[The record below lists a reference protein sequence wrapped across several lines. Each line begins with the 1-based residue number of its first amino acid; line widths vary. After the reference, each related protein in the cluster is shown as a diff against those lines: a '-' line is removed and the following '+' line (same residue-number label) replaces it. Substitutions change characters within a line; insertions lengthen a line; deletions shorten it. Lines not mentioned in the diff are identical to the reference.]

1 MQEFRFSERQHTISI
16 IISLFTD
23 HKNGWRKYSLK
34 FVQIWWFMEMNLE
47 KISFATMRNCL
58 ENSTKMEFYEI
69 PSENSGKTH
78 HSLHKFI
85 SHLQTHC
92 ISSIQKLQNHRIK
105 KKSNMKYHQGIK
117 HFLSCIHYR
126 RVCSFPLS
134 FARIPIDTHQLF
146 PHQPRNSYTFSNSL
160 KLSLS
165 VSIST
170 FAC

>member
-1 MQEFRFSERQHTISI
+1 MQTNTVQEFRFSERQHTISI

-105 KKSNMKYHQGIK
+105 KIK
-117 HFLSCIHYR
+117 HEISSR
-126 RVCSFPLS
+126 
-134 FARIPIDTHQLF
+134 HQ
-146 PHQPRNSYTFSNSL
+146 TFFVMY
-160 KLSLS
+160 SLS
-165 VSIST
+165 ARVLVSPFFCPHPNRHPPAPPSPAPE
-170 FAC
+170 FLHLL